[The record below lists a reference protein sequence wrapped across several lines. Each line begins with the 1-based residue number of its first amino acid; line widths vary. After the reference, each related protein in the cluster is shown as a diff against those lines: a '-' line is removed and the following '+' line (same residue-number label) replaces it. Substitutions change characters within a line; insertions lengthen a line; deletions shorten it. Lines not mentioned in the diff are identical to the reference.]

1 MPDKPIFEE
10 VPPWPDKPQPRDQR
24 LDNQPPLE
32 DRILLDF
39 EDDLHA
45 AGVTARVNQLLESAE
60 KAPDKIEDAATAG
73 KVGDLVKMARA
84 VEQRIEEAREKH
96 NRPLINA
103 RSALKAKA
111 DGVFAGLGQK
121 VVELR
126 QRLNAYVAEE
136 DRKRREE
143 ERRREAEA
151 RRIFEEQAARAKEAE
166 EAGRPAPEPA
176 VEVTTR
182 PVAAPIVRGDLG
194 AKVGGRTVWKHEI
207 EVPIAKLPKT
217 ILESAGVRE
226 AVDKAIAAQIRVG
239 TREIKGV
246 RIWSEQEAAV
256 R

>member
-10 VPPWPDKPQPRDQR
+10 VPPWPDRQPQRDQR
-24 LDNQPPLE
+24 LDNNPPLE

-39 EDDLHA
+39 EDDLEA
-45 AGVTARVNQLLESAE
+45 AGITARVRELIESAE
-60 KAPDKIEDAATAG
+60 KAPDKIEDDRTAG

-111 DGVFAGLGQK
+111 DGVFAGLGGK

-126 QRLNAYVAEE
+126 QRLNAYIAEQ
-136 DRKRREE
+136 DRIRREE

-151 RRIFEEQAARAKEAE
+151 KRIREEQDRLAKEAE

-176 VEVTTR
+176 VEVVAR
-182 PVAAPIVRGDLG
+182 PVAAPIARGDLG
-194 AKVGGRTVWKHEI
+194 AKVAGRTVWKHEI

-217 ILESAGVRE
+217 ILETAGVRE
-226 AVDKAIAAQIRVG
+226 AVDKAIAAQIRGG
-239 TREIKGV
+239 TREIRGV
-246 RIWSEQEAAV
+246 KIWSEQEAAV